1 MGIVTITQT
10 NTSSRRTNSRLPSL
24 EYRKANKDRRSPQ
37 ENAEINRRKAIEARR
52 KAIESARS
60 AKDMQLQGRINL
72 LSSKRYSS
80 RFEASRRST
89 IKDLNMKRVKL
100 QKLGNE
106 EWLSNVGKILGST
119 KKPTVTRRRS
129 KR

>member
-1 MGIVTITQT
+1 MGVITRTQI
-10 NTSSRRTNSRLPSL
+10 NISRRRASRLPSL
-24 EYRKANKDRRSPQ
+24 AYRRANKDKKSPQ
-37 ENAEINRRKAIEARR
+37 ERAEARRRQAIEARR

-80 RFEASRRST
+80 RFEASRRSI

-106 EWLSNVGKILGST
+106 EWLSNVGKILGYT